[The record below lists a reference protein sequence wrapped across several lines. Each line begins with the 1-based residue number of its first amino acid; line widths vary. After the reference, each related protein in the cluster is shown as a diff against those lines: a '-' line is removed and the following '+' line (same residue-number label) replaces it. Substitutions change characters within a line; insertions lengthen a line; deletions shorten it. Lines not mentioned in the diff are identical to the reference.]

1 MERVLATTGIM
12 LWTLSRER
20 EGLSEKRDLKR
31 VRDRVGKLCGRT
43 PEAEGTL
50 DQQPQCALGP
60 GNTQSLAGAE

>member
-20 EGLSEKRDLKR
+20 EGLSEKRDLKS
-31 VRDRVGKLCGRT
+31 VRDGVGKLCGRT

-50 DQQPQCALGP
+50 EQQPQRALGP
-60 GNTQSLAGAE
+60 ESLAGAE